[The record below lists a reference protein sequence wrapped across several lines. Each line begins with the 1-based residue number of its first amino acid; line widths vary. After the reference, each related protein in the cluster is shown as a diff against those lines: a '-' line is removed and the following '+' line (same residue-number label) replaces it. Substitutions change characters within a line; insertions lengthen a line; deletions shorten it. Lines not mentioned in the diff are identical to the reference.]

1 MKVIILSA
9 GQGRRLRPLTDDT
22 PKCLLP
28 VRGSEPMLEVQL
40 RALALAGI
48 DEACVV
54 TGFGAAR
61 IESYLAAR
69 PADAIRV
76 TTVFNPLYAVSDN
89 LATCW
94 LARDLMHDEF
104 MILNGDTLFE
114 PAVARRLLRAPDAP
128 LALAINEKPEYDDDD
143 MKVSLK
149 EGSRL
154 VAVGKT
160 LDPRI
165 VDGESIGFMRF
176 GPDGSRGFREIL
188 ERVIREPDAM
198 TRWYLSAVNEL
209 AQTQRVSALPITGL
223 WWGELDSPADL
234 ACLRAALDD
243 DAKPLGR
250 VQRALFARA

>member
-9 GQGRRLRPLTDDT
+9 GQGRRLRPLTDEM
-22 PKCLLP
+22 PKCLLRVRDAEP
-28 VRGSEPMLEVQL
+28 VLEVQL
-40 RALALAGI
+40 RALAEAGVE
-48 DEACVV
+48 EAVV
-54 TGFGAAR
+54 FTGFGAR
-61 IESYLAAR
+61 QVEDYVTTR
-69 PADAIRV
+69 RTDGIRV
-76 TTVFNPLYAVSDN
+76 TTIYNPFYAVSDN

-94 LARDLMHDEF
+94 LARDEMQDEF

-114 PAVARRLLRAPDAP
+114 PSVARRLLAATDAP
-128 LALAINEKPEYDDDD
+128 LTLAINEKAAYDDDD

-165 VDGESIGFMRF
+165 VDGESIGFMVFR
-176 GPDGSRGFREIL
+176 GDGGTRFREIL

-198 TRWYLSAVNEL
+198 KRWYLSAVNEM
-209 AQTQRVSALPITGL
+209 AQTLRIAALPITGL

-234 ACLRAALDD
+234 AELRAALNDD
-243 DAKPLGR
+243 VKQPGR
-250 VQRALFARA
+250 VHPSLFARA